1 MPNYASLS
9 TQIESVKSEITSS
22 LAAATYTA
30 QDLVFVSAALKN
42 LGEMLGV
49 NDVVAATADGQ
60 TQINTLVTNILN
72 GSAPATAGTLLVG
85 TAPSTW
91 KTSAALTN
99 AIATFRFD
107 SGTSDSSYAQ
117 IAFNNDDPTS
127 STDIIVYSSN
137 GTDSS
142 GWTGIGMTGNEF
154 DDATYGITGP
164 HDGYM
169 FTSAKAPLT
178 ATVSQKGLANNV
190 ATITT
195 SAAHGFTVGKTV
207 TLTGV
212 DSTFNGTYTIA
223 TVPTTTTFTYAKTAS
238 NVTTTSA
245 TGTAKMFFGKGNLVL
260 ATANTGSENKIII
273 AAGGYSSGNTQIA
286 ITPDQNVHVEIP
298 TASVSPT
305 TGAITVVGG
314 VGINGDMNIAGD
326 VNISGQITF
335 AGGGTQVV
343 SENLAV
349 TNPAV
354 FVADNNTGNLVDF
367 SFIGEYVIG
376 GNTKYSAFS
385 KDATDGIWKL
395 TSGITTAPTTAIN
408 YSEAGVVFDKLQ
420 LDQIIINSAP
430 TVSTHVTTKS
440 YVDTGNQNNFVL
452 TLMGAI

>member
-72 GSAPATAGTLLVG
+72 GTAPATAGELLIG
-85 TAPSTW
+85 DAPSAW

-99 AIATFRFD
+99 PVATFRYD
-107 SGTSDSSYAQ
+107 SGTLDSSYAQ

-142 GWTGIGMTGNEF
+142 GWTGIGMTGNDF

-164 HDGYM
+164 QDGYI

-178 ATVSQKGLANNV
+178 ATVTQKGLNNNT

-195 SAAHGFTVGKTV
+195 SAAHGFAVGKEV
-207 TLTGV
+207 TITGV
-212 DSTFNGTYTIA
+212 DATFNGTYTIA
-223 TVPTTTTFTYAKTAS
+223 TVPTTTTFTYSKTAT

-245 TGTAKMFFGKGNLVL
+245 SGTAKMFFGKGNLVL
-260 ATANTGSENKIII
+260 ATADTGSENKIII
-273 AAGGYSSGNTQIA
+273 AAGGYSSGDTQIA
-286 ITPDQNVHVEIP
+286 ITPGINVHVEIP
-298 TASVSPT
+298 TDSVSPS
-305 TGAITVVGG
+305 TGAVTVVGG
-314 VGINGDMNIAGD
+314 VGVLGDMNVAGD

-385 KDATDGIWKL
+385 KDATDGVWKL
-395 TSGITTAPTTAIN
+395 TSGISTAPATTIN
-408 YSEAGVVFDKLQ
+408 YAEAGVVYDRLQ
-420 LDQIIINSAP
+420 LDQVIINSQP
-430 TVSTHVTTKS
+430 TLNTHAVTKL
-440 YVDTGNQNNFVL
+440 YADTRSQNDFVL
-452 TLMGAI
+452 VLMGAI